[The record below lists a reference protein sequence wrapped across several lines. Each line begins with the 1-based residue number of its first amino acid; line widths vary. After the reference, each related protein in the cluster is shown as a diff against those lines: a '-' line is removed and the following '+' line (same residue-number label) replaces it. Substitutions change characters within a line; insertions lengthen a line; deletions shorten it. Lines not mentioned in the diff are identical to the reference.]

1 MTYKQEIEKLKNR
14 ISNYQKRLQTEKQKR
29 DEAIE
34 QTKVET
40 QIKMERYTI
49 PKSSFGKFILDL
61 VLTVEKYR

>member
-1 MTYKQEIEKLKNR
+1 MKYKQEIEKLKNR
-14 ISNYQKRLQTEKQKR
+14 ISNYQRRLQTEKQKR